1 MALQLTYTRGANQH
15 IRSMLA
21 SRFTQS
27 LLTSICYTFQSPYWY
42 PRPSSL
48 LLDPKLSRSPATL
61 CSQLLLGSQCCFY
74 SPCPALPASPHRDS
88 PDHVQ
93 SAGHAMFSLL
103 LSLSLCSGFFQTPL
117 DIFHLSFTIKT
128 IPVTIKKE

>member
-21 SRFTQS
+21 SRFAQS
-27 LLTSICYTFQSPYWY
+27 LLTSICYTFQSPHWY

-48 LLDPKLSRSPATL
+48 LLDPELSSSPATL
-61 CSQLLLGSQCCFY
+61 CSQLLLGSQCCLY
-74 SPCPALPASPHRDS
+74 SPGPALPASLTDS
-88 PDHVQ
+88 PDQVQ
-93 SAGHAMFSLL
+93 SAGHATFSLL

-128 IPVTIKKE
+128 IPVTIKKG